1 MLLRSVKITDPASPY
16 HRETLDVR
24 VESGKITELGRDLQ
38 TEAGEEVF
46 AADNA
51 RVSPG
56 FVDIGAYLGD
66 PGHEE
71 REDIGSLIAS
81 ARAGGYVAVAVLPNT
96 TPVRQTVADVAYL
109 QSRTRNAAASLLP
122 LAALSYD
129 TAGKDLT
136 EMMELHDAG
145 AVAFTDGPG
154 RSPTGSLLK
163 RGLEY
168 ARGFGGLIIDTPFD
182 DDLAEDGQMHEGAT
196 SVQLGLRG
204 VPAISETIA
213 LRRALSIL
221 EYTGGDLLLHLISCA
236 ESLAL
241 IREYADTLPGLR
253 GCTVGAHHLTFC
265 DEDLSDFDPSFK
277 VMPPLRGK
285 DDREALRKALLDGTI
300 RALVSHH
307 RARHREEKDL
317 EFSYAAFGAVAL
329 ESAFRQ
335 QLTWIE
341 GEDELDRVIAALG
354 AGPRALL
361 SLQEVRIDR
370 DMPAQLTLYTTEGRS
385 PFTAADLRGKT
396 RNSPVLGRELPGRI
410 LGTVNNDR
418 LWTSV

>member
-1 MLLRSVKITDPASPY
+1 MLLRSVKITDPTSPF
-16 HRETLDVR
+16 HREIVDIR
-24 VESGKITELGRDLQ
+24 VQSGKIAEVGRDLQ

-71 REDIGSLIAS
+71 REDIRSLIAS

-96 TPVRQTVADVAYL
+96 TPVRQTVADVTYL
-109 QSRTRNAAASLLP
+109 QARTRNAAVSLLP
-122 LAALSYD
+122 LAALSHD

-154 RSPTGSLLK
+154 RSPAGSLLK

-213 LRRALSIL
+213 LRRAISIL
-221 EYTGGDLLLHLISCA
+221 EYTGGDLLLHLVSCA
-236 ESLAL
+236 ESLGL
-241 IREYADTLPGLR
+241 IREYAPTLSGLR
-253 GCTVGAHHLTFC
+253 GCTVGAHHLTFA
-265 DEDLSDFDPSFK
+265 DEDLSDFDPNFK
-277 VMPPLRGK
+277 IMPPLRGQE
-285 DDREALRKALLDGTI
+285 DREMLRQALLDGTI
-300 RALVSHH
+300 GALVSHH

-335 QLTWIE
+335 QLTWIR
-341 GEDELDRVIAALG
+341 GEDELDRVIAALT
-354 AGPRALL
+354 AGPRGLL
-361 SLQEVRIDR
+361 RLEEVRIEEG
-370 DMPAQLTLYTTEGRS
+370 MPAQLTLFATEGTS
-385 PFTAADLRGKT
+385 VFTAADLKGKT
-396 RNSPVLGRELPGRI
+396 RNSPLLGRELPGRI

-418 LWTSV
+418 LWT